1 MRQRCSEITL
11 MCLGEPWGACE
22 FDPQAPGMKPLSAVP
37 LGHPAS
43 HQEMLQVKKCVPPVS
58 QPRPHWAGVYGC
70 DGWALGQAMRLG
82 VETESC

>member
-43 HQEMLQVKKCVPPVS
+43 HQEMLQVKKCVSPPSLSLSHALTGQVFKAVMGGHSAS
-58 QPRPHWAGVYGC
+58 Q
-70 DGWALGQAMRLG
+70 
-82 VETESC
+82 